1 MLYFI
6 AVPFCVMAF
15 IGLLLFVV
23 PDVKYFIKACSSEP
37 CLAVVREPLELVY
50 GAAYGTHKK
59 RKYQAYLADIP
70 SKNISGVRV
79 VYKPGFLAGGAFQ
92 VRVLDGGEVFDYSRV
107 QRTKE
112 LLIGGGLG
120 VLFGMA
126 CVYMKIRGVV

>member
-6 AVPFCVMAF
+6 AVLFGIIAF
-15 IGLLLFVV
+15 IILLLFVV
-23 PDVKYFIKACSSEP
+23 LDVKYFIKACRSEL

-59 RKYQAYLADIP
+59 RKYQAYLVDIP
-70 SKNISGVRV
+70 SKNIRGARV

-92 VRVLDGGEVFDYSRV
+92 VHVLDGGEVFDYPRV
-107 QRTKE
+107 QRMKE

-120 VLFGMA
+120 VLFGLA
-126 CVYMKIRGVV
+126 LVYMECRGLI